1 VTTRKSFDKIIE
13 FIFPGLIALVIAIV
27 LLYSQKYFASSI
39 LVLFIFFALASWLI
53 SRFSLQYYFL
63 LVLAFILPLSVEV
76 PISDQMKINIP
87 GEPMLA
93 IAILIMGFE
102 VLKKRPLFHDLF
114 FGESKWTIPILSV
127 FVISTLFSTMT
138 MVSLKF
144 SAINL
149 GYILVFFLWQKL
161 LFKERPDF
169 FPKLLILFS
178 LSQLF
183 VLAFS
188 IYQFSGYNWN
198 PVTTKGIFRPFYK
211 DHTIFG
217 AAEAILASFWLLYPI
232 RLRSSKLKL
241 IFLVLGI
248 IFLAGVFLS
257 SSRAAFLSVL
267 FFVFVWV
274 ALQLRLRIRHIALM
288 FLLGF
293 LIIVLYQNHL
303 IRFLYSNKYV
313 SHDYNSSY
321 VERIESSGNISTDIS
336 NLERLN
342 RWYSGIKM
350 AVEKPYTGFG
360 PGTYQFKYIPYQ
372 NPKLM
377 NRLTVKNYWHIPEN
391 SGGTAHSEYILALSE
406 MGIFGLASLLLL
418 IGRWF
423 WIAFE
428 KNSIDPQRKNI
439 LIAFAVIS
447 TYLFHGAF
455 NNFLNTDKFAF
466 LFWGFAAWLAAN
478 HELSTNSIPESLA
491 SGVKTTQSDEL

>member
-1 VTTRKSFDKIIE
+1 M
-13 FIFPGLIALVIAIV
+13 VIAIF
-27 LLYSQKYFASSI
+27 LLYSQKYFAISI
-39 LVLFIFFALASWLI
+39 LVVFIFFTLTSWLI

-63 LVLAFILPLSVEV
+63 LVLAFILPFSIEV
-76 PISDQMKINIP
+76 PISERVKINMP
-87 GEPMLA
+87 GEPMLV
-93 IAILIMGFE
+93 IAILTMGIE
-102 VLKKRPLFHDLF
+102 VLKKRALLHDLF
-114 FGESKWTIPILSV
+114 SGESKWIVPLLSV
-127 FVISTLFSTMT
+127 FIISTLFSTMT
-138 MVSLKF
+138 MVSVKF

-169 FPKLLILFS
+169 FPKLLIMFS
-178 LSQLF
+178 LSQLI

-217 AAEAILASFWLLYPI
+217 AAEAILASFWLLYAI
-232 RLRSSKLKL
+232 KVSSSKLKL

-267 FFVFVWV
+267 FFFFVWA
-274 ALQLRLRIRHIALM
+274 ALQLRIRIRHITLV

-293 LIIVLYQNHL
+293 LFIGLYQNHL

-313 SHDYNSSY
+313 SHDYNSGY

-342 RWYSGIKM
+342 RWYSGFKM
-350 AVEKPYTGFG
+350 AGEKPFTGFG

-391 SGGTAHSEYILALSE
+391 SGGTAHSEYVLALSE

-428 KNSIDPQRKNI
+428 KNRIDSHRKNI

-478 HELSTNSIPESLA
+478 YELNTNSTPERSPE
-491 SGVKTTQSDEL
+491 GVNTTQSDEL